1 MWGAVH
7 LGQIIWS
14 GTDVSPTGFDGFK
27 NTRINS
33 GVIPNIGG
41 NEGNRKVGMSISA
54 KVKPAHTIGFLRFD
68 WAMRIDQRMARPR
81 DM

>member
-1 MWGAVH
+1 MH

-14 GTDVSPTGFDGFK
+14 GIDVSPTGFDGFK
-27 NTRINS
+27 NTRISN

-41 NEGNRKVGMSISA
+41 NEGNSNVVISMSA
-54 KVKPAHTIGFLRFD
+54 KVKPAHTKGFLRFD
-68 WAMRIDQRMARPR
+68 WAMRIDQRTARPR

>member
-1 MWGAVH
+1 MH

-14 GTDVSPTGFDGFK
+14 GIDVSPTGFDGFK
-27 NTRINS
+27 NTRISN

-41 NEGNRKVGMSISA
+41 NEGNSNVGISMSA
-54 KVKPAHTIGFLRFD
+54 KVKPAHTKGFLRFD
-68 WAMRIDQRMARPR
+68 LAMRIDQRTARPR